1 MRILSICFAAALLL
15 GCDVNVQSP
24 SVEEPKADQKPKS
37 AMQDIAETMSQRRAL
52 EQGRKAGE
60 QIRQIRADQDKN
72 LQEVEP

>member
-1 MRILSICFAAALLL
+1 VAALLL

-24 SVEEPKADQKPKS
+24 SVEEPKASQDPKPKS

-72 LQEVEP
+72 LQEVEQ

>member
-1 MRILSICFAAALLL
+1 MRILSMCFAAALLL

-24 SVEEPKADQKPKS
+24 SVEEPKTDPQPKS

-72 LQEVEP
+72 LQEVEQ

>member
-1 MRILSICFAAALLL
+1 MRILSMCFAAALLL
-15 GCDVNVQSP
+15 GCDVNVRSP
-24 SVEEPKADQKPKS
+24 SVEEPKTDPQPKS

-72 LQEVEP
+72 LQEVEQ